1 MDETKKH
8 QIMVQNRPTKQYF
21 ASESIY
27 VAFSSLLFQ
36 VFSKEFWGCVEWVGR
51 VGGLRGS
58 KIH

>member
-1 MDETKKH
+1 
-8 QIMVQNRPTKQYF
+8 MVENRPTKQYF

-36 VFSKEFWGCVEWVGR
+36 VFSKKLKYIEFWGCVEWVGR